1 MTTIIVAI
9 LLVGYL
15 AIATE
20 HITRINKAAV
30 AMFLGVTGWI
40 LYMVDGAEYIHRFY
54 AEDYNEFLHGALST
68 ASTVKSY
75 IANHIFLLH
84 VANISQIVLYLL
96 ATMAIVE
103 VLNSNGCFDF
113 ITDWIRTRN
122 GKRLLWY
129 LVLITFLGAFTSTF
143 PGHICYSKEI

>member
-9 LLVGYL
+9 LLIGYL

-40 LYMVDGAEYIHRFY
+40 LYMVDGSEYISRFY
-54 AEDYNEFLHGALST
+54 AADYQAFLDGTVST
-68 ASTVKSY
+68 AATVKSY
-75 IANHIFLLH
+75 IANQVFLLH

-96 ATMAIVE
+96 AE
-103 VLNSNGCFDF
+103 VPKCDA
-113 ITDWIRTRN
+113 
-122 GKRLLWY
+122 LLY
-129 LVLITFLGAFTSTF
+129 A
-143 PGHICYSKEI
+143 E